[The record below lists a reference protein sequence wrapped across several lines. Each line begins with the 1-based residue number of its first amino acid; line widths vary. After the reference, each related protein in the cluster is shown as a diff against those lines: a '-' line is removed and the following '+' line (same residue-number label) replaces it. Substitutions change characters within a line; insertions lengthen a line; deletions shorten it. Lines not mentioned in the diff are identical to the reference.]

1 MRRKRTYLVL
11 GLLVLLEAVTPSD
24 FGNAAESGLESLP
37 SALAARQSE
46 YLEKVEASAAQQFGR
61 GSNAYYA
68 ALRQGLVRLGSAAR
82 ADARGVANSF
92 ETMSSKI
99 EKPQIGEDEE
109 AQGTIDEVT
118 RDRIKKAFELAKTTS
133 RIVGGTV
140 ITTEDEFR
148 DAIALGKANS
158 LGCSGVVVH
167 QGQKVHVLTAA
178 HCICSLGLQ
187 TGGNN
192 TKLYVG
198 TNVAEGGGAVPLDFD
213 DKLWMYQGSSCNGSA
228 TTITNKDL
236 ALVRFKNNKPNAHV
250 RVATVASD
258 ARLQRALNDPFSY
271 WIVGFGYQRNRNR
284 YGVYELG
291 DIGQK
296 AYGYVF
302 RTSEC
307 TGDASA
313 LPRGCLQSK
322 EIVLSD
328 SGTQV
333 DTCAGDSGGPAYVLA
348 ANDASFRL
356 VAITSRSTSPSGAC
370 GPGGIY
376 GLIDT
381 DAVDWIEEKL
391 RESGEG
397 TSAAIDRQN

>member
-1 MRRKRTYLVL
+1 MNRESYSAVNQTHRHPFATTDKYRFVPTTKALKVL
-11 GLLVLLEAVTPSD
+11 ADHGRNPVKVQQARVEKTR
-24 FGNAAESGLESLP
+24 GQRLP
-37 SALAARQSE
+37 
-46 YLEKVEASAAQQFGR
+46 
-61 GSNAYYA
+61 
-68 ALRQGLVRLGSAAR
+68 
-82 ADARGVANSF
+82 
-92 ETMSSKI
+92 
-99 EKPQIGEDEE
+99 
-109 AQGTIDEVT
+109 T
-118 RDRIKKAFELAKTTS
+118 RDRRRTAMVKQFGSVSNAGFPICGNTRVS
-133 RIVGGTV
+133 RRVKQH
-140 ITTEDEFR
+140 R
-148 DAIALGKANS
+148 S
-158 LGCSGVVVH
+158 
-167 QGQKVHVLTAA
+167 
-178 HCICSLGLQ
+178 
-187 TGGNN
+187 
-192 TKLYVG
+192 
-198 TNVAEGGGAVPLDFD
+198 EGGGAVPLDFD
-213 DKLWMYQGSSCNGSA
+213 DKLWMYQGSSCSGSA

-250 RVATVASD
+250 RVATVASN